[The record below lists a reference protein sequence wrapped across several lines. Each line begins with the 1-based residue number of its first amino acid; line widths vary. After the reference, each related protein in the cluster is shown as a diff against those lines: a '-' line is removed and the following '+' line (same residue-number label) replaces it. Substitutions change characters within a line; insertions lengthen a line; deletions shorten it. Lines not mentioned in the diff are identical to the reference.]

1 MSWMRVKAALIA
13 LGACMFAAACS
24 PLAPQPD
31 KSRFF
36 ILAPIS
42 NSDTP
47 APDTSQLSIG
57 IGPIDFPDYLK
68 RPQVVTL
75 VEPNRIDLSQD
86 RRWGEPLDKDFA
98 RIFSENMSQLLGTQR
113 IEKYPWSR
121 KVEIDYQIELDIIQF
136 ETMAS
141 GQSKLKTRWIVR
153 DGKDG
158 KELYASETDSSS
170 PVDKTEAGAAA
181 ALSKDLGT
189 LSRDIATRITALSQ
203 QKANRAA
210 IPPPLGAK

>member
-1 MSWMRVKAALIA
+1 MRTMNAKTALIT
-13 LGACMFAAACS
+13 LGACVFAACS

-31 KSRFF
+31 NSRFF
-36 ILAPIS
+36 ILTPIS
-42 NSDTP
+42 NSGTPVTDT
-47 APDTSQLSIG
+47 TSQLSIG

-68 RPQVVTL
+68 RPQVITL
-75 VEPNRIDLSQD
+75 EEPNRIDLSQD

-98 RIFSENMSQLLGTQR
+98 RIFSENMSQLLDTQR

-121 KVEIDYQIELDIIQF
+121 KVDIDYQIEVDVIQF
-136 ETMAS
+136 ETIAS
-141 GQSKLKTRWIVR
+141 GRSQLKTRWIIR
-153 DGKDG
+153 DGKGG

-181 ALSKDLGT
+181 ALSKDVGT
-189 LSRDIATRITALSQ
+189 LSRDIATRISALSQ
-203 QKANRAA
+203 RKASRAA